1 MRPHPDRLL
10 PAEPG
15 VRAIARRLYAEV
27 AGLPILSPHGHVEA
41 RLVADDDPLP
51 DPATLLITPDH
62 YVTRLLHANGVGLD
76 ELGVGA
82 RPDEAS
88 ARSAWRSF
96 CANWPVFAGTPE
108 RGIGLAYVMG
118 PTGGYLLGYLPAAA
132 LCGWL
137 AERGWDRSIMKT
149 AFAMLA
155 GNVVIHTFGLAWLG
169 AVIGW
174 DKPVLAL
181 GLFPF
186 ALGDLT
192 KLALAALILPLAWQL
207 VGTRPELRRK

>member
-1 MRPHPDRLL
+1 MLTAVTHPTLASRLFGL
-10 PAEPG
+10 NVSRA
-15 VRAIARRLYAEV
+15 VRLT
-27 AGLPILSPHGHVEA
+27 
-41 RLVADDDPLP
+41 LV
-51 DPATLLITPDH
+51 
-62 YVTRLLHANGVGLD
+62 VGGSLV
-76 ELGVGA
+76 LW
-82 RPDEAS
+82 AS
-88 ARSAWRSF
+88 AKIQVPLYPVPMTMQTLVVLTLGMAFGWRLAAAAVALYLAQGAF
-96 CANWPVFAGTPE
+96 GLPVFAGTPE

>member
-1 MRPHPDRLL
+1 
-10 PAEPG
+10 
-15 VRAIARRLYAEV
+15 
-27 AGLPILSPHGHVEA
+27 
-41 RLVADDDPLP
+41 
-51 DPATLLITPDH
+51 
-62 YVTRLLHANGVGLD
+62 
-76 ELGVGA
+76 
-82 RPDEAS
+82 
-88 ARSAWRSF
+88 
-96 CANWPVFAGTPE
+96 
-108 RGIGLAYVMG
+108 
-118 PTGGYLLGYLPAAA
+118 
-132 LCGWL
+132 
-137 AERGWDRSIMKT
+137 
-149 AFAMLA
+149 MLA